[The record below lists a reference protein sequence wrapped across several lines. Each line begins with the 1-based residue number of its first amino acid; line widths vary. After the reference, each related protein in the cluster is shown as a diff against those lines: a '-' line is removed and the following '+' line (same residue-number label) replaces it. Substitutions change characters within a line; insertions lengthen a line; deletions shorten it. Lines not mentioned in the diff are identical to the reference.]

1 MAIVSKA
8 KKCVNNV
15 SHKVRASISSES
27 SRSVK
32 LDIETDPDT
41 RAKLRKGHTDI
52 VAVSQRCK
60 DDNRVTSVQCDREVI
75 AADTFARDDR
85 ERWLRSMSKEGRKLW
100 TEAMWEHD
108 AKYARLDGPHSK
120 ESAEAPSVQEFR
132 LVVTP
137 PPEEVDSAEREIK
150 SLTRET
156 FHKGAEQAMAVAA
169 FEARIKAGVA
179 RFVNRYGPGVGDL
192 AVVESALREKYAA
205 DDAERVRNG
214 EPLPHAVFPTTVL
227 TTTGSSIHLTPE
239 RIAELDKDRLE
250 AFLQEEYAFESVFN
264 VLRSGRN
271 SPAV

>member
-205 DDAERVRNG
+205 DDAERVPLRNIDYSLVKWSTSAKWRAR
-214 EPLPHAVFPTTVL
+214 E
-227 TTTGSSIHLTPE
+227 
-239 RIAELDKDRLE
+239 
-250 AFLQEEYAFESVFN
+250 
-264 VLRSGRN
+264 N
-271 SPAV
+271 SPRAVKHDGNSPISQDITSEFQDLVSDRIE